1 MARWLLLIHHLPP
14 KPDYL
19 RVKVRRRLQHVGAL
33 GLKNSVYVL
42 PRRDDT
48 LEDLEWVL
56 SEIRDEAGEAAILD
70 AEFLHGPS
78 DEELEARFRA
88 ARDEAYTTLVKEAR
102 AAGKA
107 DVGEPE
113 LARLRRRLA
122 DITRLDYFGA
132 SKRGDAEQEITR
144 LEATMLR
151 ERALVPDESSAPS
164 VPRTPSTI
172 RGATWVTRTGVFVDR
187 IASAWLIR
195 RFVDPDAS
203 FRFVNDIRH
212 TPAPDEI
219 RFDMVGAEYTHEG
232 DRCTFEVLLSRF
244 ALADPALAEI
254 GKMVHDIDLK
264 DDKYGSPEVPGLLA
278 VLSGLVRAH
287 PDDEARLAAGAAIF
301 DALYARAGAP

>member
-88 ARDEAYTTLVKEAR
+88 ARDEEYATLAREAR

-107 DVGEPE
+107 DVGESE
-113 LARLRRRLA
+113 LARLRDRLVHVARLSNSLAQQVDQPFVERFPRIHVRRILPSPPHMSQ
-122 DITRLDYFGA
+122 TR
-132 SKRGDAEQEITR
+132 
-144 LEATMLR
+144 
-151 ERALVPDESSAPS
+151 
-164 VPRTPSTI
+164 PST
-172 RGATWVTRTGVFVDR
+172 
-187 IASAWLIR
+187 SQ
-195 RFVDPDAS
+195 
-203 FRFVNDIRH
+203 
-212 TPAPDEI
+212 E
-219 RFDMVGAEYTHEG
+219 AE
-232 DRCTFEVLLSRF
+232 
-244 ALADPALAEI
+244 P
-254 GKMVHDIDLK
+254 
-264 DDKYGSPEVPGLLA
+264 
-278 VLSGLVRAH
+278 
-287 PDDEARLAAGAAIF
+287 
-301 DALYARAGAP
+301 

>member
-88 ARDEAYTTLVKEAR
+88 ARDEEYATLAREAR

-107 DVGEPE
+107 DVGESE

-122 DITRLDYFGA
+122 DIIRLDYFAAG
-132 SKRGDAEQEITR
+132 KRAEAEQEIRR
-144 LEATMLR
+144 LEATMMR
-151 ERALVPDESSAPS
+151 EQATAPDESPS
-164 VPRTPSTI
+164 DGGRPTPPHI
-172 RGATWVTRTGVFVDR
+172 RGATWVTRAGVFVDR

-195 RFVDPDAS
+195 RFIDPEAT

-212 TPAPDEI
+212 TPAPNEI

-244 ALADPALAEI
+244 ALTDPALAEI

-264 DDKYGSPEVPGLLA
+264 DEKYGSPEVPGLLA
-278 VLSGLVRAH
+278 LLSGLARAH
-287 PDDEARLAAGAAIF
+287 PHDEARLSAGAALF
-301 DALYARAGAP
+301 DALYARGGAA